1 MYLTRQHRRHRVA
14 DLHGTLQFAH
24 PATVID
30 LSRSG
35 IAVESAERLVPG
47 RVYPLQLEGRDGL
60 IITTSARV
68 VWCKLTGTLENEDGE
83 AAPVYRAGL
92 EFQGVLPEAATLLFD
107 QLESTSSQGVDTHL
121 KARYKLSDLASTL
134 LLREQAHFVVK
145 TLSRRGMGAEME
157 YSPRVGSMLE
167 FVLPLDEPI
176 ELRGRVADVIPA
188 PENPTH
194 YVVGIEFVNVPPLV
208 QGRIDRFLDS
218 AIKHEPSKVS

>member
-24 PATVID
+24 PATVVD

-47 RVYPLQLEGRDGL
+47 RIYPLQLEGRDGL
-60 IITTSARV
+60 LITTSARV
-68 VWCKLTGTLENEDGE
+68 VWCKLTGTAENEDGD

-92 EFQGVLPEAATLLFD
+92 EFQGVLPAAATRLFD
-107 QLESTSSQGVDTHL
+107 QLESTSSQGIDTHL

-134 LLREQAHFVVK
+134 LLREQATFVVR
-145 TLSRRGMGAEME
+145 TISRRGMGAEMG
-157 YSPRVGSMLE
+157 YSPRIGSMLE
-167 FVLPLDEPI
+167 FVLPLDEPV
-176 ELRGRVADVIPA
+176 ELRGRVADVTPA
-188 PENPTH
+188 PEDPTH
-194 YVVGIEFVNVPPLV
+194 YVVGVEFVNVPPLV

-218 AIKHEPSKVS
+218 LTKIDPSRAS